1 MNIVFDFGAVLFDWR
16 PAERVRQRL
25 GDWAAGPQQ
34 AQDLA
39 QAIFAHSDWL
49 AFDRGLLGLEQVVER
64 TASRLCLPQARVHAL
79 LAPIGDELEPIAANV
94 TVLQALAERRERE
107 GGLRLFFLSNMP
119 EPFARSLEHRH
130 AFIQIFDAG
139 LFSGDVKLG
148 KPDPAIYL
156 QLASAHGLVPH
167 KTCFIDDHLPNVE
180 AARGLGWQGIHLT
193 EPLQLRSLLRAYLP
207 LCAEL

>member
-39 QAIFAHSDWL
+39 RAIFAHPDWQ

-64 TASRLCLPQARVHAL
+64 TASRLGLPPSRVQEL
-79 LAPIGDELEPIAANV
+79 LAPIGDELEPIAGNV
-94 TVLQALAERRERE
+94 AVLRALAERRDRE

-119 EPFARSLEHRH
+119 EPFARTLEQRH
-130 AFIQIFDAG
+130 AFIQVFDG
-139 LFSGDVKLG
+139 GVFSGDVKLG

-156 QLASAHGLVPH
+156 HLAAAHGLVPH
-167 KTCFIDDHLPNVE
+167 KTWFIDDHLPNVD
-180 AARGLGWQGIHLT
+180 AARELGWQGLHLS
-193 EPLQLRSLLRAYLP
+193 ESQMLAQLLGSALP
-207 LCAEL
+207 